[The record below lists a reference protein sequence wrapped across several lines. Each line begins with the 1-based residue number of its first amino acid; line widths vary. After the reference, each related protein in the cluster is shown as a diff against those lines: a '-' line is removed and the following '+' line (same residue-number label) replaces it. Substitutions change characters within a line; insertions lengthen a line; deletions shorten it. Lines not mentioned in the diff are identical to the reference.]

1 MERPLRTFTCFGLVI
16 HGFSLVQILDAIQ
29 KRMETG
35 QASMVVTTNPEILL
49 AAKQQPSYWNILR
62 QADLRLVDGFGL
74 QLVGWFKGARPTRIT
89 GVTLAEA
96 ILQQAV
102 VHQWKIGLVGGK
114 PGNADKAAWNIRKDY
129 PSLTVY
135 AEQGGSVSMEGIMDE
150 EGNEALF
157 RLTQQAP
164 DVLLIAFGH
173 PKQEQWIVRHLAS
186 MPSVKLAI
194 GVGGTFEYWAGDVKR
209 APKILQKI
217 GLEWLWRLVQQPSRF
232 GRIWNAVIRFPWA
245 ALTDE
250 QKGIKEF

>member
-1 MERPLRTFTCFGLVI
+1 MGQSQKTFTCFGLVI
-16 HGFSLVQILDAIQ
+16 HGFSLTQALEAIQ

-35 QASMVVTTNPEILL
+35 QASMVVTANPEILL
-49 AAKQQPSYWNILR
+49 AAKKNPAYWNILR

-74 QLVGWFKGARPTRIT
+74 QLIGWCKGSRPTRVS
-89 GVTLAEA
+89 GVTFAEA
-96 ILQQAV
+96 IIQQAV
-102 VHQWKIGLVGGK
+102 IHQWKIGLIGGK

-135 AEQGGSVSMEGIMDE
+135 AEQGGSVSMDGAMDE

-164 DVLLIAFGH
+164 DILFVAFGH

-209 APKILQKI
+209 APKIMQKI
-217 GLEWLWRLVQQPSRF
+217 GLEWLWRLIQQPSRF
-232 GRIWNAVIRFPWA
+232 GRIWNAVIRFPWMVIQ
-245 ALTDE
+245 DS
-250 QKGIKEF
+250 IKKTG